1 MMAKSTSSCRLLVF
15 VFALFVCSASSSCP
29 GTPTNLP
36 ITDAT
41 AMTLVA
47 NVTNGQMFTAG
58 PSDNSLRVV
67 HVWGTAY
74 EMGYAQGLLLGAVLR
89 DVYGV
94 QPFYQC
100 IFVTLCLGTAR
111 SWHMSKRLLKPTS
124 RTRSGCSSC
133 PWSCEQRWRA
143 PP

>member
-1 MMAKSTSSCRLLVF
+1 MMAKSPSSCRLLVF
-15 VFALFVCSASSSCP
+15 VFALFVCGAKTSCP
-29 GTPTNLP
+29 GTATNLP

-41 AMTLVA
+41 SMVLAA

-94 QPFYQC
+94 QPFRQC
-100 IFVTLCLGTAR
+100 IFVTLF
-111 SWHMSKRLLKPTS
+111 
-124 RTRSGCSSC
+124 
-133 PWSCEQRWRA
+133 
-143 PP
+143 